1 QILLQTP
8 DFTVDEDLT
17 TDPKLTT
24 YAKDEAE
31 ARDKWRKRIKYDLL
45 VKKADAAGLKDDVA
59 AATKDLRKGTAKSN
73 FSPDHSTGQAK
84 EATPEERISRR
95 YHSFAKRMHQT
106 KGEELL
112 ERYLTALTSSFDPHT
127 SYMSPSTLDNFD
139 IQMRLSLEGIGAA
152 LEYELED
159 GTTKVSRLI
168 PGGPAEKDG
177 RLKPE
182 DRIIGV
188 G

>member
-1 QILLQTP
+1 MG
-8 DFTVDEDLT
+8 
-17 TDPKLTT
+17 TDPKQTT

-45 VKKADAAGLKDDVA
+45 VKKADKADTSEPSKS
-59 AATKDLRKGTAKSN
+59 AKKSQNSN
-73 FSPDHSTGQAK
+73 L
-84 EATPEERISRR
+84 TPEERISHR

-106 KGEELL
+106 SCDELL
-112 ERYLTALTSSFDPHT
+112 ERYLTAFSTGFDPHT
-127 SYMSPSTLDNFD
+127 SYMSPSTLENFD
-139 IQMRLSLEGIGAA
+139 INMKLQLEGIGAA

-159 GTTKVSRLI
+159 GCTKVTRLI

-182 DRIIGV
+182 DRVVGV
-188 G
+188 GQR